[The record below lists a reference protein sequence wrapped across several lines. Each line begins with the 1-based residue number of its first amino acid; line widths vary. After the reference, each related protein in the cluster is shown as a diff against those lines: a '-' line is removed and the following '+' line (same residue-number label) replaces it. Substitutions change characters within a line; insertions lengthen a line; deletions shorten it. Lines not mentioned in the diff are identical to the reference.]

1 MLYFMLIMCYTC
13 YIEFNERGV
22 NMTTDY
28 ERLYYYEQLDNNGN
42 ITIRL
47 PQQLK
52 DDFIKCSGGSRQM
65 GRVLR
70 EFMVNYISERQNQ
83 KE

>member
-1 MLYFMLIMCYTC
+1 
-13 YIEFNERGV
+13 
-22 NMTTDY
+22 MTIDY
-28 ERLYYYEQLDNNGN
+28 ERLYYYKQLDNNGN

-52 DDFIKCSGGSRQM
+52 EDFIECSGGSRQM
-65 GRVLR
+65 SRVLR
-70 EFMVNYISERQNQ
+70 EFMVNYISERKRQ

>member
-1 MLYFMLIMCYTC
+1 MIGLCYTC
-13 YIEFNERGV
+13 YIEFNERGE
-22 NMTTDY
+22 NMPTDY

-52 DDFIKCSGGSRQM
+52 DDFIECSGGSRQM
-65 GRVLR
+65 GRILR
-70 EFMVNYISERQNQ
+70 EFIVNYISERKRQ

>member
-1 MLYFMLIMCYTC
+1 MKG
-13 YIEFNERGV
+13 GV
-22 NMTTDY
+22 DMPTDY
-28 ERLYYYEQLDNNGN
+28 ERLYYYEQLGNNGN

-70 EFMVNYISERQNQ
+70 EFMANYISERKRQ